1 VGMSAGLLC
10 GAAPMSETGK
20 IEAIARQLCRA
31 SGNNPDKTVRFGTP
45 LTLNVDGCQIIR
57 VLMLPAW
64 REHMREARRM
74 LGETA

>member
-1 VGMSAGLLC
+1 MRC
-10 GAAPMSETGK
+10 WPMSETGK

-31 SGNNPDKTVRFGTP
+31 SGNNADKTVRFGTP

>member
-1 VGMSAGLLC
+1 
-10 GAAPMSETGK
+10 
-20 IEAIARQLCRA
+20 LCRA